1 MKIQLIKKIRSIL
14 KMGSFFL
21 LVFMI
26 VSCTNSYDELI
37 NNFNNE
43 FFSPE
48 RPVEDMY
55 SVTNPGFDPETM
67 LDEYYTFKKGYF
79 VNLEAPADALTYLW
93 TYSDLADTEKP
104 ITLSNDRYLYFNTS
118 DAFNM
123 NKSNENSHSF
133 KLVLS
138 ITVTGMEGTVM
149 EYIDTS
155 TITIIDQNTTGH
167 GGC

>member
-1 MKIQLIKKIRSIL
+1 MKIQLIKKIRNNL
-14 KMGSFFL
+14 KMVSFSI
-21 LVFMI
+21 VIFMI

-48 RPVEDMY
+48 RPVEDVY

-67 LDEYYTFKKGYF
+67 LEEYYTFQKGYF
-79 VNLEAPADALTYLW
+79 VNLEAPSDALTYLW
-93 TYSDLADTEKP
+93 TYFDLADTENP
-104 ITLSNDRYLYFNTS
+104 IILSNERYLYFNTS

-123 NKSNENSHSF
+123 NKSKENSHSF

-138 ITVTGMEGTVM
+138 ITVTGREGTVM